1 MKTHDINPI
10 SLASSI
16 DAAIGK
22 AFIEAESQSSI
33 DRLRS
38 FFNRVAGLGY
48 SIRIIGELQTVE
60 YIKFNRYTR
69 EKPDPFDDSETVG
82 IEVLTARI
90 ATAIEDLRELK
101 SQVID
106 TMDFERA
113 ANYRDIQK
121 LLLGVNAQ
129 TPMNEVLAALNLS
142 DGVVYPLI
150 LKTHVRF
157 VADEVEIFI
166 LTQNKHFFER
176 MGSLVPIPKKGWI
189 EWLRGF
195 FKMKRK

>member
-1 MKTHDINPI
+1 MKTHDNNPI
-10 SLASSI
+10 SLAAAM

-22 AFIEAESQSSI
+22 AFMDAESQSSI

-38 FFNRVAGLGY
+38 IFYRVAGLGY
-48 SIRIIGELQTVE
+48 RIRIIGELQTVE

-69 EKPDPFDDSETVG
+69 EKPDLFDDSATVG
-82 IEVLTARI
+82 VEVLMAWK

-101 SQVID
+101 SQAID
-106 TMDFERA
+106 VMDFERA
-113 ANYRDIQK
+113 ANYREIQK

-157 VADEVEIFI
+157 VEDEVEIFI
-166 LTQNKHFFER
+166 LTRNKHFFER
-176 MGSLVPIPKKGWI
+176 MGSLVSIPKKGWI

-195 FKMKRK
+195 VKMKRK

>member
-10 SLASSI
+10 SLASAI

-22 AFIEAESQSSI
+22 AYMDAESQSSI
-33 DRLRS
+33 DHLRS
-38 FFNRVAGLGY
+38 IFKVVYDLGY
-48 SIRIIGELQTVE
+48 HIRILGELQTVE
-60 YIKFNRYTR
+60 YIKFSRYTR
-69 EKPDPFDDSETVG
+69 EKPVPFDDSATVG

-101 SQVID
+101 SQAID
-106 TMDFERA
+106 AMDFERA

-121 LLLGVNAQ
+121 ILLGVNAQ
-129 TPMNEVLAALNLS
+129 TPMNEVLTALSLS

-157 VADEVEIFI
+157 VEDEVEIFI

-176 MGSLVPIPKKGWI
+176 MGSLIPIPKKGWI
-189 EWLRGF
+189 DWLSGL
-195 FKMKRK
+195 FKMKRN

>member
-10 SLASSI
+10 SLALAI
-16 DAAIGK
+16 DVAIGN
-22 AFIEAESQSSI
+22 AFVDAECQSSI
-33 DRLRS
+33 DHLRS
-38 FFNRVAGLGY
+38 IFNRVVGLGY
-48 SIRIIGELQTVE
+48 RIRIIGELQTVE

-69 EKPDPFDDSETVG
+69 EKPDPFDDSATVG

-101 SQVID
+101 SQAID
-106 TMDFERA
+106 AMDFERA

-129 TPMNEVLAALNLS
+129 TPMNEVLAALSLS

-157 VADEVEIFI
+157 VEDEVEIFI
-166 LTQNKHFFER
+166 LTQNKNFFER
-176 MGSLVPIPKKGWI
+176 MGSLIPIPKKGWI
-189 EWLRGF
+189 EWLSGLFR
-195 FKMKRK
+195 MKRK

>member
-1 MKTHDINPI
+1 MD
-10 SLASSI
+10 
-16 DAAIGK
+16 
-22 AFIEAESQSSI
+22 AESQSSI
-33 DRLRS
+33 DHLRS
-38 FFNRVAGLGY
+38 IFNRVAGLGY
-48 SIRIIGELQTVE
+48 RICIIGELQTVE

-69 EKPDPFDDSETVG
+69 EKPNPFDDSSIVG

-101 SQVID
+101 SQAID
-106 TMDFERA
+106 AMDFERA

-121 LLLGVNAQ
+121 ILLGVNAQ

-166 LTQNKHFFER
+166 LTRNKHFFER
-176 MGSLVPIPKKGWI
+176 MGSLVPMAKKGWI

>member
-22 AFIEAESQSSI
+22 AFIEAEGQSSI
-33 DRLRS
+33 DHLRS
-38 FFNRVAGLGY
+38 IFNRVAGLGY
-48 SIRIIGELQTVE
+48 RIRIIGELQTVE

-69 EKPDPFDDSETVG
+69 EKPNPFDDSSTVG

-101 SQVID
+101 SQAID
-106 TMDFERA
+106 AMDFERA

-121 LLLGVNAQ
+121 ILLGVNAQ
-129 TPMNEVLAALNLS
+129 TPMNEVLTALSLS

-157 VADEVEIFI
+157 VEDEVEIFI
-166 LTQNKHFFER
+166 LTQNKNFFER

-195 FKMKRK
+195 FKMKRE

>member
-10 SLASSI
+10 SQASAI

-22 AFIEAESQSSI
+22 AYMDAESQSSI
-33 DRLRS
+33 DHLRS
-38 FFNRVAGLGY
+38 IFKVVYDLGY
-48 SIRIIGELQTVE
+48 HIRILGELQTVE

-69 EKPDPFDDSETVG
+69 EKPEPFDDSATVG

-101 SQVID
+101 SQAID
-106 TMDFERA
+106 AMDFERA

-121 LLLGVNAQ
+121 MLLGVNAQ
-129 TPMNEVLAALNLS
+129 TPMNEVLAALILS

-157 VADEVEIFI
+157 VEDEVEIFI

-176 MGSLVPIPKKGWI
+176 MGSLIPIPKKGWI
-189 EWLRGF
+189 DWLSGL
-195 FKMKRK
+195 FKMKRN